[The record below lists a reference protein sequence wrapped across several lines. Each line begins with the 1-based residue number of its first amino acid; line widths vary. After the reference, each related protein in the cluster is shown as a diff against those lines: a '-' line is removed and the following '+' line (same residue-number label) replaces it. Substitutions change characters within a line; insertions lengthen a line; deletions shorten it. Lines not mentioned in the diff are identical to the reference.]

1 MTKPVPQ
8 IKKFMTSV
16 PMTVEKDSPLLEA
29 AKIMQKNH
37 IRHLPVLYKGEI
49 EGILTNTDINLIR
62 TLKNVDIEKL
72 KVYDCFTPNPYKVH
86 PETPLKEVLDEM
98 AEKKYGCALIEDNNI
113 LVGLF
118 TWIDAL
124 KATSELLE
132 TRLK

>member
-1 MTKPVPQ
+1 MTKPLPQ

-16 PMTVEKDSPLLEA
+16 PLTVEKDSPLLEA

-49 EGILTNTDINLIR
+49 EGVLTNTDINLIR
-62 TLKNVDIEKL
+62 TLKNVDIENL